1 MKKFSK
7 VTRSLIAVLI
17 CLTMVISFASCGK
30 DNTNNDNVTF
40 NMSLSATEISK
51 GNDVTVLGIVTGS
64 EDTSY
69 TVVVKN
75 KTGSDGA
82 SLIDITESET
92 SETYILSVNS
102 NVTAD
107 KVVTVEG
114 YANANPDKKV
124 QKDLTIKANATGD
137 VGVVAMMVNSK
148 TSARRTYVRKG
159 DEVELK
165 VDIST
170 TSADKGYT
178 VEVTNPADMPNLVSV
193 GADNKITVNGDVTK
207 NTKVTITVIAN
218 ANGAKT
224 SFQITVK
231 PPKTGDKVGD
241 LTQATID
248 KLGNLQLSVTGTLS
262 DITVN
267 SGNEKSTSYD
277 FNTYLSAVGS
287 RNQDSDELFA
297 YDFSEASWTSEWY
310 IQGNKDNKLSN
321 TYKRGADGTT
331 KKVYV
336 SKDNV
341 VTEETVT
348 DSYSNELS
356 WDSQRY
362 WNHLGCLEL
371 SQFEQDEDNPNL
383 YSYEMDYGT
392 IDTDIILGNVTYT
405 PTEDE
410 YLMMYV
416 AWSLTPMLSQQ
427 FYKFYLELDDNHEVS
442 KIIGETYPDDIYNYD
457 DDGNANEK
465 IGYSYTRVEMSVTA
479 YGDEVVMPEIAPYEA
494 PADGTLAGIRF
505 SYLKKAID
513 FLGSA
518 NTKNYT
524 FTMIDNATAT
534 PTYDPNDYTVSGGE
548 GVSAPTTSASGTW
561 DGKVHTKSF
570 TSTTGE
576 EGYRGIVTEDAVII
590 NRTIQ
595 YSNGGG
601 YRTEVTGYKQNSDN
615 TYDAFEYDSSTAK
628 LVGKSKKQ
636 GNISDRLPSFEVS
649 PYIFSFAGMTQ
660 YKENSSNEYIYSYA
674 LIDAVIIESV
684 AKEFCIKDYARYAT
698 GDVSQAFKV
707 NVYVNETTGESR
719 LLGVTFAYNILDSY
733 LGYYHTSYTNFGST
747 EIPADTFGSANYT
760 PRVTPSSWND
770 FANVEYLPTSSTP
783 TGSGDK
789 MKGGDLMD
797 KVFGAG
803 AANEIP
809 SPAAFAKVFADNFS
823 VTIWHNYFYTGNVTS
838 SGNETKPDVQFNV
851 WVDDVDLDSNNGL
864 TLKAYNAVIE
874 KLDAEFAKYGFVEW
888 EAGCYNNEGATSK
901 SRIKSYIGEGAGDH
915 GVIIKVE
922 NIGYKTF
929 YIKIYNK
936 GDWNPNY

>member
-17 CLTMVISFASCGK
+17 CFTMVLSFASCGK
-30 DNTNNDNVTF
+30 DNNKDVEF
-40 NMSLSATEISK
+40 KMSLSSTEISK
-51 GNDVTVLGIVTGS
+51 GNDVNVLGIVTGS
-64 EDTSY
+64 EDVSY
-69 TVVVKN
+69 TVIVKN
-75 KTGSDGA
+75 KEGSDGA
-82 SLIDITESET
+82 SFIDITENET
-92 SETYILSVNS
+92 SETYTLSVNK
-102 NVTAD
+102 NVTED
-107 KVVTVEG
+107 KVVIVEG
-114 YANANPDKKV
+114 YANANPDKKDS
-124 QKDLTIKANATGD
+124 KELTIKANALGD
-137 VGVVAMMVNSK
+137 VGIVATMVNSK
-148 TSARRTYVRKG
+148 TSARKTYLRKG

-178 VEVTNPADMPNLVSV
+178 VEVTNPADMPNLVSI
-193 GADNKITVNGDVTK
+193 GSDNKITVNGDVTK

-248 KLGNLQLSVTGTLS
+248 KLGNLKLAVDGTLS

-267 SGNEKSTSYD
+267 SGNEKSTSYG
-277 FNTYLSAVGS
+277 FTTYLSATGS
-287 RNQDSDELFA
+287 RNEDSDQLFA

-310 IQGNKDNKLSN
+310 EKNNKDNKLSN

-331 KKVYV
+331 QKVYV
-336 SKDNV
+336 NKDNV
-341 VTEETVT
+341 VTEETLT

-356 WDSQRY
+356 WESQRY

-371 SQFEQDEDNPNL
+371 SQFEQDVDNPNL

-392 IDTDIILGNVTYT
+392 IDTDIILGGSVYT

-416 AWSLTPMLSQQ
+416 AWSLTPMLDQQ
-427 FYKFYLELDDNHEVS
+427 FYKFYLELDDNHEVA

-457 DDGNANEK
+457 DDGNPNEK
-465 IGYSYTRVEMSVTA
+465 IGYYYTKVEMTVLG
-479 YGDEVVMPEIAPYEA
+479 YGDDVVMPEITPYTA
-494 PADGTLAGIRF
+494 PAEGSLAGIRF

-513 FLGSA
+513 FLGTA

-524 FTMIDNATAT
+524 FTMTDTSTSAPSINPD
-534 PTYDPNDYTVSGGE
+534 DYTVSGGD
-548 GVSAPTTSASGTW
+548 GTPAPSTSASGTW

-576 EGYRGIVTEDAVII
+576 VGYRGVVTEDAIII

-595 YSNGGG
+595 YENGGG
-601 YRTEVTGYKQNSDN
+601 YRTDVTGYKQNSDN
-615 TYDAFEYDSSTAK
+615 TYESFECVSGK

-636 GNISDRLPSFEVS
+636 GNISVRLPSFTVS
-649 PYIFSFAGMTQ
+649 PYIFSYAGMTQ
-660 YKENSSNEYIYSYA
+660 YKENSNNEYIYSYA
-674 LIDAVIIESV
+674 LIDSVIIQSV
-684 AKEFCIKDYARYAT
+684 AEEFCIKDYARYAT
-698 GDVSQAFKV
+698 GSVSQAFKV

-719 LLGVTFAYNILDSY
+719 LLGVTFAYNINDSY
-733 LGYYHTSYTNFGST
+733 LGYYHTTFNNFGTSV
-747 EIPADTFGSANYT
+747 IPADTFSSANYT
-760 PRVTPSSWND
+760 PRITPKTWND
-770 FANVEYLPTSSTP
+770 FDNVEYLPTSSTS
-783 TGSGDK
+783 TGSGEK
-789 MKGGDLMD
+789 MKGGELMN
-797 KVFGAG
+797 KVFGTG
-803 AANEIP
+803 AADEIP
-809 SPAAFAKVFADNFS
+809 SPEVFAKVFADNFS
-823 VTIWHNYFYTGNVTS
+823 VSIWHNYFYTGNVTA
-838 SGNETKPDVQFNV
+838 SGNETKPNIQFNV
-851 WVDDVDLDSNNGL
+851 WLDDIDLDSKNGL
-864 TLKAYNAVIE
+864 TLKSYNAVIA

-888 EAGCYNNEGATSK
+888 EAGCYNNEGTTSK
-901 SRIKSYIGEGAGDH
+901 SRIKSYIGETAGDH

-929 YIKIYNK
+929 YIKMYNK